1 MSKTFQIA
9 LTISLFFCFTLV
21 SSAQEDKG
29 RAYYDFGVFAYEDGD
44 YGDAEKNLKKALG
57 FNPNNPFYNQYLG
70 KTYLKMERYDEA
82 RSHFIKAWDLNPD
95 IAGLKYD
102 MAFLNYK
109 TENYTRASELFE
121 EIVKEEPENVL
132 AHYHGGISLYKEK
145 KYSKAVSFFMTA
157 SEISPT
163 IKANGYYY
171 AGICHLKMG
180 DMGKAEELLKYVK
193 DHADSES
200 IREYALKWLRVIKTR
215 KRELRPYRVNV
226 KLGYQYDSN
235 VRLEPLDED
244 IYADEDDFVT
254 VGYFSGKYNL
264 INRQDYVAGVGYS
277 HYQRW
282 HNDLEEYDLV
292 GSILNLYGQ
301 YRKGPLT
308 FSLSYLPHFYWI
320 DSSRYI
326 RRQQIKPEISW
337 KITDSLLTRFSY
349 SYYLNNH
356 LRDDDRDGHTNELS
370 LTTYYNL
377 KSRGGYLYG
386 GIGYEDKTA
395 SHPDRYYDQWKIKLG
410 FSHKMPWD
418 LELNINGKYYSQ
430 NYDHVDSFYLV
441 QREDRKYIGSISLS
455 RRLYYEWLSVV
466 GEFSYTKNSSNI
478 MDFEYKR
485 KMAAL
490 SLTARF

>member
-1 MSKTFQIA
+1 MSKTLHIA
-9 LTISLFFCFTLV
+9 LMISVFFCFTLV

-44 YGDAEKNLKKALG
+44 YGDAEKNLKKALE
-57 FNPNNPFYNQYLG
+57 FNPNNSFYNHYLG
-70 KTYLKMERYDEA
+70 KTYLKMERYVEA
-82 RSHFIKAWDLNPD
+82 KNYLSKAWELNPD
-95 IAGLKYD
+95 IPGLKYD
-102 MAFLNYK
+102 LAFLHYK
-109 TENYTRASELFE
+109 MENYSRASELFE

-145 KYSKAVSFFMTA
+145 NYSKAVSLFMTA
-157 SEISPT
+157 SEMSPT

-171 AGICHLKMG
+171 AGICYLKMG
-180 DMGKAEELLKYVK
+180 DIDKAEELLKYVR

-200 IREYALKWLRVIKTR
+200 LREYALKWLRVIETR
-215 KRELRPYRVNV
+215 KKELRPYRLNV

-277 HYQRW
+277 HYQRL
-282 HNDLEEYDLV
+282 HNHLEEYDLLR
-292 GSILNLYGQ
+292 SILNFYGQ
-301 YRKGPLT
+301 YRKGPMT
-308 FSLSYLPHFYWI
+308 FSLSYLPHFYWV

-337 KITDSLLTRFSY
+337 KITDSFLTRFSY

-356 LRDDDRDGHTNELS
+356 LQDDDRDGHTNELS
-370 LTTYYNL
+370 LTTYYSL
-377 KSRGGYLYG
+377 KSRRGYLFG

-395 SHPDRYYDQWKIKLG
+395 SHPDRYYDQWKVKLG
-410 FSHKMPWD
+410 FYHKMPWD
-418 LELNINGKYYSQ
+418 LELNISGKYYSQ
-430 NYDHVDSFYLV
+430 NYDHMDSFYLV
-441 QREDRKYIGSISLS
+441 QREDRKYNGSVSLS
-455 RRLYYEWLSVV
+455 RKLYYEWLRVV
-466 GEFSYTKNSSNI
+466 GELSYTKNSSNI

-485 KMAAL
+485 KMATL